1 MKPWY
6 AVILLLV
13 LASAGLALWRPWQQK
28 APASARGVK
37 AWGAVGDGQADDTDA
52 IEKAIA
58 AAPPEG
64 VLFPRGQ
71 YRITR
76 TIEVHLAE
84 TGWTSLRGQGG
95 VARVIMAGSGP
106 AFRFVGSH
114 RGTADPSSVKP
125 GVWQQER
132 MPQVVGLEIVGDHP
146 EADGLEFVHTLQ
158 PTLSRVLIREVRHG
172 VRLAARNRNLLVDAC
187 HVYNCRGVGIFLD
200 RVNLHQ
206 AIIQGCH
213 ISYCKGGGIKVLDGE
228 VRNLQITGN
237 DIEYNYDPQAQES
250 ADLWIDVRNGSV
262 REGTVTG
269 NTIQAKFSPG
279 GANLRFAGPA
289 DVNKVSLFTVAGNHI
304 SNQEVNVHLKNC
316 RGIVLTGN
324 SIALSRRRNILVEH
338 GRHIVIGPH
347 SLDHNPD
354 YKQPTTDGIT
364 LRDCDGCIL
373 TGLLLEGARG
383 GDEKKGGAIEAYHC
397 RETTITGCQV
407 LDPRYRGI
415 YGRDCRNTSVVG
427 CTVLDR
433 RKSKTFREAVRMVDR
448 SGKTVIEEGVLAGVR
463 FGP

>member
-1 MKPWY
+1 VKYCY
-6 AVILLLV
+6 AVGV
-13 LASAGLALWRPWQQK
+13 LALLAACGLALWRPW
-28 APASARGVK
+28 APKPPTGALGVK
-37 AWGAVGDGQADDTDA
+37 AWGAIGDGKADDTDA
-52 IEKAIA
+52 IQQAIA

-64 VLFPRGQ
+64 VVFPRGE
-71 YRITR
+71 YRITK
-76 TIEVHLAE
+76 TIEVSLGE
-84 TGWTSLRGQGG
+84 SGPTSLLGQGG
-95 VARVIMAGSGP
+95 VARIIMAGPGP

-114 RGTADPSSVKP
+114 QGTAEPASVKQA
-125 GVWQQER
+125 VRQKER

-146 EADGLEFVHTLQ
+146 EADGLEFTHTMQ

-172 VRLAARNRNLLVDAC
+172 IRLTARNRNLLIDAC

-200 RVNLHQ
+200 HVNLHQ

-213 ISYCKGGGIKVLDGE
+213 ISYCKGGGVKVFDGE

-237 DIEYNYDPQAQES
+237 DIEYNYDSQAKES
-250 ADLWIDVRNGSV
+250 ADLWIDVRQGSV

-279 GANLRFAGPA
+279 GANLRFSGPQ

-304 SNQEVNVHLKNC
+304 SNQEVNIHLKNC
-316 RGIVLTGN
+316 RGVVLTGN
-324 SIALSRRRNILVEH
+324 SIALSRRRNILVER

-373 TGLLLEGARG
+373 NGLLLEGAQG
-383 GDEKKGGAIEAYHC
+383 GDEKQGGAIEAYNC
-397 RETTITGCQV
+397 RETTITGCVV

-415 YGRDCRNTSVVG
+415 YARDCRNTSVVG

-433 RKSKTFREAVRMVDR
+433 LKSKTFREAVRIVGR
-448 SGKTVIEEGVLAGVR
+448 SGKTVLEEGVLAGVK
-463 FGP
+463 FGE